1 MQIFA
6 GECLMSEETA
16 LHFIIPDSLAG
27 ERIDKVAAFLSK
39 GELTRTRSRRLI
51 DDGSLLLDGSEV
63 KPSQKVAAGQKLDIF
78 IPPPSA
84 SELTAQDIPLAI
96 VHEDGDLIVLNKPS
110 GMVVHPAAGNPDGT
124 LVNALLFHN
133 AAISGGDPGRPGI
146 VHRLDKDTSGL
157 MMVAKN
163 EKTHA
168 LLSAMF
174 ASKQVSR
181 QYVALVFGRPP
192 GEGVIDTPYG
202 RSPRDRKKFTGRV
215 KTDRNAVTR
224 FRREEYFEKADV
236 SRVRLILET
245 GRTHQIR
252 VHMSESGWPVIGD
265 GVYGKSHT
273 PMGLR
278 SILEPVD
285 HTLLHSVSIAFV
297 HPTSGQ
303 WLEFSADPEKIFL
316 DTAEKLQSL

>member
-1 MQIFA
+1 MP
-6 GECLMSEETA
+6 EETV
-16 LHFIIPDSLAG
+16 LHFVIPDNLAG
-27 ERIDKVAAFLSK
+27 ERIDRVAAFLAG
-39 GELTRTRSRRLI
+39 GELTRSKVRRLI
-51 DDGSLLLDGSEV
+51 DEGSLLLNGSEARR
-63 KPSQKVAAGQKLDIF
+63 PSQKVAAGQKLDIF
-78 IPPPSA
+78 IPPPPPSG
-84 SELTAQDIPLAI
+84 LIAQDIPLAI

-110 GMVVHPAAGNPDGT
+110 GMVVHPAAGNHDGT

-133 AAISGGDPGRPGI
+133 AAISGGEPGRPGI

-157 MMVAKN
+157 MLVAKN

-174 ASKQVSR
+174 ASKNVSR
-181 QYVALVFGRPP
+181 QYEALVFGRPP

-215 KTDRNAVTR
+215 KSDRKAVTR

-273 PMGLR
+273 PAGLR
-278 SILEPVD
+278 GILEPVD
-285 HTLLHSVSIAFV
+285 HTLLHSGSVAFV

-316 DTAEKLQSL
+316 DTAEKLQYL